1 MITIPNVLTY
11 KDIAVYPDDMNCNVF
26 YCIRTTPRI
35 RMESDGTPVFSGL
48 FYTDKADNS
57 LKSTSG
63 IAGALINFDVN
74 LAITEDEYKEISN
87 KLKESHIQEAR
98 VRAIKKKNDERL
110 YYRTRISGN
119 TENDPTGY
127 EIPEVEETIRFGSI
141 DFKSGTVE
149 LLEEAKGDFVAYS
162 SAGGP
167 CSGFADNNAAFALR
181 LSDLGGAV
189 WYKALQ
195 QQSKA
200 IGIRYK
206 LTFDVRIPCLEM
218 RIYAAS
224 HQKSDITRDV
234 ERIWKNVDK
243 GCTDADVERIDCKS
257 VTQTLVDE
265 SVINIEI
272 IQGSSELP
280 QDDVNRIRES
290 MMSLLQAKIEEIIKS
305 KIQGMTREQMEK
317 SMIEKMVE
325 EIDSF
330 TELRFTQDTAIEWSV
345 APQGTIMDFMH
356 GLSADKVGRVMTLV
370 DLADAVRETGQV
382 VVQAVAPWDDDP
394 KVTAIDV
401 ELEYGTTGIKKGF
414 TLTKDAPKETWFFRV
429 PLDSKGKAIKSPVRY
444 KAYVHTFGKTE
455 TYELPSRETHGNVFI
470 NVPKIGVADVTFV
483 PHPSLYKLE
492 GNNQVT
498 GVTIHTRYRTRE
510 ERLADDA
517 DRRKGIVNETQRGIL
532 RDFTLDP
539 EKAEVDGARFYEC
552 FGVPL
557 DEPLL
562 YEVEYSFKNRAP
574 IKMPVKQFY
583 ITEGSQAQLVIPTPF
598 GDSLE
603 IPIEVNNAFKKN
615 KDILFAFVTLKYV
628 DEENN
633 FESSY
638 RMKLEGGEEEW
649 EASGEAS
656 LVVLDKTK
664 NKYSYQYRLEM
675 TDSSFVS
682 EWMEGEGESTPI
694 ILRAPEA
701 FTVDTGMLGIAG
713 KDYYRGKLEI
723 TFENEGVPALNYDF
737 DKNNAREL
745 RYWYLPKGLTGDQ
758 LKYSYKFDY
767 WDKRGKH
774 KEFSGSDTGSL
785 LMIVMPE
792 EPEAPAAPA
801 PDPAP
806 APDAE

>member
-1 MITIPNVLTY
+1 MITIPTVLTY
-11 KDIAVYPDDMNCNVF
+11 KDIAVYPDDRDCNVF

-35 RMESDGTPVFSGL
+35 RMEENGTPAFNGL
-48 FYTDKADNS
+48 FYTDKGDNS

-74 LAITEDEYKEISN
+74 LGITEAEYKDISE
-87 KLKESHIQEAR
+87 KLKASHIQEAR
-98 VRAIKKKNDERL
+98 VRAIKKKNEDRL
-110 YYRTRISGN
+110 YYRTRISGS

-127 EIPEVEETIRFGSI
+127 EIPEVEENIRFGSI

-149 LLEEAKGDFVAYS
+149 LLEETKGDFVAYS

-181 LSDLGGAV
+181 LTDLGGAV

-206 LTFDVRIPCLEM
+206 LKFDVRIPCLEM

-243 GCTDADVERIDCKS
+243 GCTDADVERIDCHAI
-257 VTQTLVDE
+257 TQTLVDE

-305 KIQGMTREQMEK
+305 KIQGMTREQMET

-330 TELRFTQDTAIEWSV
+330 TELRFTQDTVIDWTV
-345 APQGTIMDFMH
+345 APQGTIMDFMN
-356 GLSADKVGRVMTLV
+356 GLSSDKLGKVMTLV
-370 DLADAVRETGQV
+370 DLADAVRETGEV
-382 VVQAVAPWDDDP
+382 VVQAVAAWDEDP
-394 KVTAIDV
+394 KVTGVDV

-414 TLTKDAPKETWFFRV
+414 TLTKTEPKETWYFRI
-429 PLDSKGKAIKSPVRY
+429 PRDSNGKAIKSPVRY

-455 TYELPSRETHGNVFI
+455 RYELPSRETNGNVFI
-470 NVPKIGVADVTFV
+470 NVPKIGVADITFV
-483 PHPSLYKLE
+483 PHPSLAKLE
-492 GNNQVT
+492 GDNKIT
-498 GVTIHTRYRTRE
+498 GVTIHTRYRNRE
-510 ERLADDA
+510 ERLADEE
-517 DRRKGIVNETQRGIL
+517 DRKKGVVNEVPRGIL

-539 EKAEVDGARFYEC
+539 EKAEVNGARFTEC

-574 IKMPVKQFY
+574 ITMPTKQFY
-583 ITEGSQAQLVIPTPF
+583 ITEGSQGQVVIPAPF
-598 GDSLE
+598 GDTLE
-603 IPIEVNNAFKKN
+603 IPIEVNNTFKKN

-628 DEENN
+628 DKENN

-638 RMKLEGGEEEW
+638 RVKLERDGNDWDEGN
-649 EASGEAS
+649 EAS

-664 NKYSYQYRLEM
+664 TKYSYQYRLEM
-675 TDSSFVS
+675 TESSFIS
-682 EWMEGEGESTPI
+682 EWIEGEGESTPI
-694 ILRAPEA
+694 ILSAPEA
-701 FTVDTGMLGIAG
+701 FTVDTGMLGTAG
-713 KDYYRGKLEI
+713 TDYYRGKLEI

-737 DKNNAREL
+737 DKNNACEL
-745 RYWYLPKGLTGDQ
+745 RYWYLPKGLSGNQ
-758 LKYSYKFDY
+758 LKYSYQFDY

-774 KEFSGSDTGSL
+774 KVFSGDDTGNL

-792 EPEAPAAPA
+792 EPEAPAEAAPT
-801 PDPAP
+801 
-806 APDAE
+806 PDAE